1 MEPFELDRAPYSKEA
16 EMSLLGAI
24 LLDAGVLDEV
34 LSLVSP
40 DDFYEKENK
49 QIFETL
55 LLMQDAGLSIDYVT
69 LMEQLKVAGY
79 FEEDFTRRYIL
90 SLMDAVPTT
99 KNAPAYAAIIHDKSV
114 MRRLIEMSDE
124 IRTHAALS
132 DDEAKTLLEFAG
144 QRIADLQNDK
154 KGGSFVSIRDVMMEA
169 LMRLREMQ
177 SDPDAFLGM
186 NVGFSELDRKLVG
199 IQPSDL
205 VFIAARP
212 GMGKTSFA
220 LNIAQNVAHKT
231 KKEVAI
237 FSLEMSSAQ
246 LVERMISSEARVE
259 AKRLKTGELQ
269 SDDWTKVTQA
279 ASALSESRIFINDA
293 SDITVGQMKSMCRR
307 FKELGLVVIDY
318 LQLMRSGAKPSE
330 NRVQE
335 VSEISRSLKI
345 MARELSVPVI
355 CLSQLSRAPE
365 GRTDKRPQLSD
376 LRESGSIEQDSD
388 MVLMLFREDY
398 YNKETEKQNVC
409 EVIVT
414 KNRHGETGKVELSW
428 DGRYTRFDTIERK
441 YEDEG

>member
-237 FSLEMSSAQ
+237 FSLEMSAAQ

-279 ASALSESRIFINDA
+279 AS
-293 SDITVGQMKSMCRR
+293 
-307 FKELGLVVIDY
+307 
-318 LQLMRSGAKPSE
+318 
-330 NRVQE
+330 
-335 VSEISRSLKI
+335 
-345 MARELSVPVI
+345 
-355 CLSQLSRAPE
+355 
-365 GRTDKRPQLSD
+365 
-376 LRESGSIEQDSD
+376 
-388 MVLMLFREDY
+388 
-398 YNKETEKQNVC
+398 
-409 EVIVT
+409 
-414 KNRHGETGKVELSW
+414 
-428 DGRYTRFDTIERK
+428 
-441 YEDEG
+441 